1 MIKKKKKSNKQE
13 LNLPERNVPAEVE
26 TLFEDICFAN
36 VCGKIPF
43 YFYNLTET
51 DKKKVTVMFQFSLN
65 FNITYNCELV

>member
-1 MIKKKKKSNKQE
+1 MIKKKSNKQE

-51 DKKKVTVMFQFSLN
+51 DKKKGNRNVSIF
-65 FNITYNCELV
+65 IEL

>member
-1 MIKKKKKSNKQE
+1 MIKKKSNKQE

-51 DKKKVTVMFQFSLN
+51 DKKKKKKGNRNVSIF
-65 FNITYNCELV
+65 IEL